1 MKGLECPY
9 CKKEVLRLW
18 ELFIFI
24 SPFWLTRT
32 CRNCS
37 NTVKFDFNV
46 VIQIMFSIIL
56 GVIFGRIV
64 NIFISVDFIL
74 FNAFLLI
81 SFAYIPFLLG
91 KKLFINNKN
100 CHHKKTNRNRR

>member
-9 CKKEVLRLW
+9 CEKQVLRLW

-24 SPFWLTRT
+24 SPFWLARA

-37 NTVKFDFNV
+37 NKVKFDFNV
-46 VIQIMFSIIL
+46 VIQILFSIIS
-56 GVIFGRIV
+56 GVIFGRII
-64 NIFISVDFIL
+64 NSFIAIDFFL

-81 SFAYIPFLLG
+81 SFAYIPLLLG
-91 KKLFINNKN
+91 KKLFIIKKNNDSQINK
-100 CHHKKTNRNRR
+100 